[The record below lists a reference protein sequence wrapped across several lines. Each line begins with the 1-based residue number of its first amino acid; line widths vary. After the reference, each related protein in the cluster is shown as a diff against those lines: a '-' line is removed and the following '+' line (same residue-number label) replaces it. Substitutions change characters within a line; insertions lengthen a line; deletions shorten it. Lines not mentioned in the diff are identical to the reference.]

1 MGSLI
6 YTGPIRYAGN
16 RLGSPKELWLVL
28 GGDMGKTIFEFNNT
42 TGDVNVR
49 KPATGDYVLITKGGV
64 LVAKIPV
71 AK

>member
-1 MGSLI
+1 MGSHI
-6 YTGPIRYAGN
+6 CAGPLRYAGKCP
-16 RLGSPKELWLVL
+16 GSPEELWLVL
-28 GGDMGKTIFEFNNT
+28 GEGMGKTIFEFNNT

-71 AK
+71 SK